1 MIVQC
6 ADCKSRYQLEAAKVP
21 QRLIR
26 VRCPRCRAVFALDG
40 SRAAVN
46 QAGPASGGIRSQ
58 VTRPSQP
65 VQPVAARSATRV
77 DELQIER
84 PHHAAA
90 PAAHAAAPALD
101 FEIERSAPPAKPPR
115 AAAPAPAPATA
126 VLDAP
131 SRAKAPAADP
141 SSDKARRLARALV
154 SDILVYHRDA
164 RDRALADGTLVQT
177 LGQEIK
183 KSWEVYKERVTPEV
197 ANSTNHFREALND
210 ILANGQHI
218 F

>member
-21 QRLIR
+21 RRLIR

-40 SRAAVN
+40 ARTAASQSAPQAAAARPQVSR
-46 QAGPASGGIRSQ
+46 
-58 VTRPSQP
+58 P
-65 VQPVAARSATRV
+65 VSTPQPVAARPAARQ
-77 DELQIER
+77 DDLQIER
-84 PHHAAA
+84 AHHVAA
-90 PAAHAAAPALD
+90 PVAEAGPPSLD

-115 AAAPAPAPATA
+115 AAAAAPAPATA
-126 VLDAP
+126 VMDAP
-131 SRAKAPAADP
+131 AKPKPAASDP
-141 SSDKARRLARALV
+141 NSDKARRLARALV

-164 RDRALADGTLVQT
+164 RDRALVDGTLVQT

-197 ANSTNHFREALND
+197 ANSTNHFREALNE